1 VWLLL
6 ALFYIYV
13 EDLIIIYILSIE
25 VLITIFKDLTNT
37 SLAIVELK
45 IALDMTGKVGNIAGI
60 HEFKNR

>member
-45 IALDMTGKVGNIAGI
+45 IAWDMTGKVGNIAGI

>member
-1 VWLLL
+1 
-6 ALFYIYV
+6 V